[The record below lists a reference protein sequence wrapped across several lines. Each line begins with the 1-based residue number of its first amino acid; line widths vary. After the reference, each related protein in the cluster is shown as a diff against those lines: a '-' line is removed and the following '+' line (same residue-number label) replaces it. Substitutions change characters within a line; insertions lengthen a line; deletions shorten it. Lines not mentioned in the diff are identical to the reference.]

1 MARCTAC
8 AVTSRAPQD
17 ALEYLSDFSNAQGR
31 DSGVVEAERDGDG
44 PAGEA
49 GEFALVA
56 VFPGRLGGW
65 GRT

>member
-1 MARCTAC
+1 MARDTAC
-8 AVTSRAPQD
+8 ADTSRGPQD
-17 ALEYLSDFSNAQGR
+17 AFEYLSDPAR
-31 DSGVVEAERDGDG
+31 DSGVVEGERLGDR
-44 PAGEA
+44 PA